1 MLFSFSEFHILSS
14 DSETSFGILYKPRL
28 LAVPRAHLVSG
39 EVESLE
45 PIVASEGALLD
56 VGDVVV
62 GEVQLHQDFEVLERI
77 AVYLLQKNMKIQD
90 SVQVRFLGWAVLK
103 MIYETLELSLC

>member
-1 MLFSFSEFHILSS
+1 MLFSFSEFNILNS
-14 DSETSFGILYKPRL
+14 DSKTSFGIQCKPRL
-28 LAVPRAHLVSG
+28 LAASRAHLVSG

-56 VGDVVV
+56 VCDVVV

-77 AVYLLQKNMKIQD
+77 AIYLLQKNRKIQR
-90 SVQVRFLGWAVLK
+90 SAKVFFLGCV
-103 MIYETLELSLC
+103 TRPLSPEASHAT